1 MQRKSAKQGLS
12 PAACQG
18 CEEAE
23 AVALTAGLLDIA
35 CPARGSVGT
44 NSQRCQR
51 CSLQFQPWLDAYSSE
66 LSIWFVVSS
75 AWAVNT
81 KKLDNN
87 GGKKKKST
95 KEKMLFSVHQLLPLT
110 CQVQQ
115 RLQMKRSSRCSHSLV
130 FASCCGSRW
139 LRRRAANQ
147 YQPAESAVPRP
158 RAAVWHH
165 GQRGCR
171 LSLEGG

>member
-1 MQRKSAKQGLS
+1 M
-12 PAACQG
+12 
-18 CEEAE
+18 
-23 AVALTAGLLDIA
+23 ALTADLLDIA

-87 GGKKKKST
+87 GGKKKKAQ
-95 KEKMLFSVHQLLPLT
+95 KK
-110 CQVQQ
+110 
-115 RLQMKRSSRCSHSLV
+115 K
-130 FASCCGSRW
+130 CCF
-139 LRRRAANQ
+139 Q
-147 YQPAESAVPRP
+147 YTSFFP
-158 RAAVWHH
+158 
-165 GQRGCR
+165 
-171 LSLEGG
+171 